1 MWIPASAAE
10 IERAAT
16 ARELRETASFDA
28 KKTLPIP
35 ARNECLAVDVA
46 AMSTDGGVLLYG
58 VGEDRSGQPVT
69 PSPIPLAGAKERVD
83 QIVQTSIAE
92 APHIEIREYPTGADA
107 SVGYLLV
114 VIPQSARAPHQVT
127 VGGNLRFYGRGAT
140 GNRVLT
146 EGEIARLYERRR
158 AWEQDAEDCWTE
170 PSSDRDSP
178 RRRIRDCSMPSPPP
192 FSRITRSGIGLARE
206 PAVAHSCSP
215 RLRRAQ
221 RGPKSPLP
229 TCRSRSGHRS
239 ENGRISALI
248 ASACR
253 RSPASKTRRT
263 RPCTRSML
271 MCGVTDRPS

>member
-158 AWEQDAEDCWTE
+158 AWGAGRRGTVGPSRPAIAIHRDAGSGTAPC
-170 PSSDRDSP
+170 
-178 RRRIRDCSMPSPPP
+178 RRRPRSPGSRDLGSGLHA
-192 FSRITRSGIGLARE
+192 SRRSRTA
-206 PAVAHSCSP
+206 A
-215 RLRRAQ
+215 RRA
-221 RGPKSPLP
+221 
-229 TCRSRSGHRS
+229 
-239 ENGRISALI
+239 
-248 ASACR
+248 
-253 RSPASKTRRT
+253 
-263 RPCTRSML
+263 
-271 MCGVTDRPS
+271 